1 MKIAIVGSR
10 DFSRPDLV
18 REAVR
23 KIAAR
28 DPTTIIVSGG
38 ARGVDTWAEEEARR
52 LGLIVE
58 VYLADWKGLGRGAG
72 MVRNKQIVQTADRIL
87 AFWDKTSRGTAHTI
101 KLAKEAKK
109 PCFVVE
115 EPVR

>member
-1 MKIAIVGSR
+1 MGSR

-18 REAVR
+18 REAVQI
-23 KIAAR
+23 IAAR
-28 DPTTIIVSGG
+28 DPTIVIVSGG

-52 LGLIVE
+52 LGLTVE
-58 VYLADWKGLGRGAG
+58 IYQADWKGLGRGAG
-72 MVRNKQIVQTADRIL
+72 MIRNKQLVQVADRIL

-115 EPVR
+115 DPVR